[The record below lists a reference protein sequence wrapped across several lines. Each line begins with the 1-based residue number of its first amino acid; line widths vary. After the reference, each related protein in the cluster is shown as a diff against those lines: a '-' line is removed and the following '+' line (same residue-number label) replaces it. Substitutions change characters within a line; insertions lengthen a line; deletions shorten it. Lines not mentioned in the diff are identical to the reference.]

1 MFHICILWVRD
12 ICSALKPSHFELWRG
27 YLDFAGYL
35 EANGSRP
42 HKDDTL
48 RAFACVIDYVFFF
61 DENTTVNGVVLIADM
76 GRYTLKFETYLP
88 LEDRKNFIETWQVRV
103 DIEMFILRLVTFNY
117 VGQEINEKIE
127 TVDKNVKSVGLLLII
142 VIG

>member
-1 MFHICILWVRD
+1 
-12 ICSALKPSHFELWRG
+12 
-27 YLDFAGYL
+27 
-35 EANGSRP
+35 
-42 HKDDTL
+42 L

-117 VGQEINEKIE
+117 VRQEINEKIE
-127 TVDKNVKSVGLLLII
+127 TVDKNVKSVSLLLII